1 MGRTDEDEEDTVD
14 SERLESF
21 KKFYE
26 DQDFEGVQEETTLFT
41 DQQYRVTLQYTTYFH
56 LINGYSCS

>member
-1 MGRTDEDEEDTVD
+1 VD

-26 DQDFEGVQEETTLFT
+26 DQDFEGVQEETTLST